1 MKCKIVFAFINF
13 IMQFLAMPQVPDM
26 QAAFT
31 TLAVHRR
38 QHRIVDLPGS
48 AGGALLRLPHIL
60 RIMLENVLRN
70 AGKDAPRAK
79 AAILNWLE
87 NGRSEE
93 EIPFLPGRVLM
104 HDTTCGPALVDIAGM
119 RASLAEAGHD
129 PSLLNPVL
137 PVDVST
143 DHSLGVDVF
152 GTPDALQRNME
163 REYGRNAERYR
174 FMKWATRTLTG
185 VRIHPPGTGI
195 MHTLNLERLATVVTT
210 SERDGVSWAMPDTL
224 IGTDSHT
231 PMINGIGVL
240 GWGVGGLEAESVF
253 FGMPVMIRVP
263 DVIGVRLNGRLKQG
277 VLATDLALTVTERL
291 RRIDLADRFVE
302 FYGEGVSTLSAGD
315 RAVIANMTPEF
326 GANSGFFPIDER
338 TLRYLRETGRSA
350 EHVHL
355 VEEYAKR
362 QGLWFDPKA
371 APRYTDTVDINLDEV
386 EVSLAGPRRPQD
398 RISAGQTVEA
408 LAPMLAG
415 RTAAEG
421 QPSDGSVAIAAITS
435 CTNTS
440 DPRLLVAA
448 GLVARKARR
457 LGLTPPAWVKTS
469 LAPGSPTAEL
479 YLRRAGLLEDLEAVG
494 FGIVGYGCTTC
505 IGNSGPLP
513 AIIEQAMAE
522 RGIIPV
528 AVLSGNRN
536 FPGRV
541 HPQLEAGFLAS
552 PPLVVAFALAGD
564 VNRNILT
571 DPIAQLS
578 SGEDIRL
585 ADLWPSGDEIDVAL
599 AAAMNAGDYEIA
611 YEQAEASE
619 TWRVLDA
626 PATDLFPWDPGSTY
640 IRRPPFAGFGKGTL
654 LGTYAAHPLL
664 VLGDDITTD
673 HISPAGAVPSR
684 GEAAQYLVERGENP
698 RDLNVF
704 ASRRGNWEAMVRGLF
719 TNKSVRNLLD
729 PQIVPGFTIHVG
741 SGERL
746 PLWKAADRYAQE
758 GASVVVVAGE
768 RYGMGSSR
776 DWAAKGVAL
785 LGARAVLA
793 SSFERIHRSNLIGM
807 GILPLRLPADRH
819 PSSLHL
825 HPGDQIGIDAD
836 PNRIAPRC
844 SVPVTI
850 QRASGERETFDATAA
865 IETGLEVEILRGGGI
880 IPLILQRVINAEA
893 TSREIHAPQFT
904 GNGGSTRR
912 KTSPNIRR

>member
-1 MKCKIVFAFINF
+1 
-13 IMQFLAMPQVPDM
+13 MPPTAHM
-26 QAAFT
+26 T
-31 TLAVHRR
+31 STGRN
-38 QHRIVDLPGS
+38 HRIVDLRAA
-48 AGGALLRLPHIL
+48 AGGRLKRLPHIL

-70 AGKDAPRAK
+70 AGDDSPRAK
-79 AAILNWLE
+79 AAILDWLGS
-87 NGRSEE
+87 GRSED
-93 EIPFLPGRVLM
+93 EIPFLPGRILM

-119 RASLAEAGHD
+119 RASLAEAGVD
-129 PSLLNPVL
+129 PSRLNPVL

-143 DHSLGVDVF
+143 DHSLAVDVF
-152 GTPDALQRNME
+152 GTTDALRRNME
-163 REYGRNAERYR
+163 REFGRNAERYR
-174 FMKWATRTLTG
+174 FMKWATRALTG
-185 VRIHPPGTGI
+185 VRVHPPGTGI

-210 SERDGVSWAMPDTL
+210 VERSGVSWAVPDTL

-240 GWGVGGLEAESVF
+240 GWGVGGLEAESVV

-263 DVIGVRLNGRLKQG
+263 DIVGVRLTGRLRPG

-302 FYGEGVSTLSAGD
+302 FYGSGVSTLSAGD
-315 RAVIANMTPEF
+315 RAVVANMAPEF
-326 GANSGFFPIDER
+326 GANSGFFPIDGQ

-350 EHVHL
+350 EHVQL

-362 QGLWFDPKA
+362 QGLWFDPEA
-371 APRYTDTVDINLDEV
+371 APRFSDTIAIDLGEV

-398 RISAGQTVEA
+398 RIPAGTTVAA
-408 LAPMLAG
+408 LAPMLAE
-415 RTAAEG
+415 RPITTSPQ
-421 QPSDGSVAIAAITS
+421 QPGNGSVAIAAITS

-440 DPRLLVAA
+440 DPRLLIAA
-448 GLVARKARR
+448 GLLARKARR
-457 LGLTPPAWVKTS
+457 FGLTPPAWVKTS
-469 LAPGSPTAEL
+469 LAPGSPTAER
-479 YLRRAGLLEDLEAVG
+479 YLRRAGLLEDLEAIG

-513 AIIEQAMAE
+513 SVIEEALAE
-522 RGIIPV
+522 RGILPV

-564 VNRNILT
+564 VNRNILA
-571 DPIAQLS
+571 DPIGRSSLS
-578 SGEDIRL
+578 EEIRL
-585 ADLWPSGDEIDVAL
+585 AELWPGGDEIDAAL
-599 AAAMNAGDYEIA
+599 AQAIDTRDYDTSYDA
-611 YEQAEASE
+611 AEASR
-619 TWRVLDA
+619 TWHGLDA
-626 PATDLFPWDPGSTY
+626 PATDLFPWDDNSTY

-664 VLGDDITTD
+664 VLADDVTTD
-673 HISPAGAVPSR
+673 HISPAGQIPPMS
-684 GEAAQYLVERGENP
+684 EAAGYLIERGDDP
-698 RDLNVF
+698 GDLNVF

-729 PQIVPGFTIHVG
+729 PHIAPGFTIHAG
-741 SGERL
+741 LGEPL
-746 PLWKAADRYAQE
+746 PLWRAAERYAAE
-758 GASVVVVAGE
+758 EVPVVVVAGE

-807 GILPLRLPADRH
+807 GILPLRLPAERH
-819 PSSLHL
+819 PSHL
-825 HPGDQIGIDAD
+825 NLRPGDLLVIEAD
-836 PNRIAPRC
+836 PARIGPRGA
-844 SVPVTI
+844 VPVTI
-850 QRASGERETFDATAA
+850 RRVSGTSETFTTIAA

-880 IPLILQRVINAEA
+880 IPLILHRVTEA
-893 TSREIHAPQFT
+893 AGTSRTTDASVFA
-904 GNGGSTRR
+904 GSGENHRR
-912 KTSPNIRR
+912 EASPSIRR

>member
-1 MKCKIVFAFINF
+1 MTHEADDTCAQPVDAITIDGLLYLIA
-13 IMQFLAMPQVPDM
+13 
-26 QAAFT
+26 
-31 TLAVHRR
+31 
-38 QHRIVDLPGS
+38 DLPKA
-48 AGGALLRLPHIL
+48 AGASLERLPHIL
-60 RIMLENVLRN
+60 RVMLENVLRN
-70 AGKDAPRAK
+70 AEDDAPRAK
-79 AAILNWLE
+79 AAILNWL
-87 NGRSEE
+87 NRGSSEE

-152 GTPDALQRNME
+152 GTRDALLRNME
-163 REYGRNAERYR
+163 REFERNSERYR
-174 FMKWATRTLTG
+174 FMKWATRTLNG
-185 VRIHPPGTGI
+185 VRVHPPGTGI
-195 MHTLNLERLATVVTT
+195 MHTLNLERLATIVTT
-210 SERDGVSWAMPDTL
+210 AEHDGVSWAVPDTL

-263 DVIGVRLNGRLKQG
+263 DIIGVRLTGRLKQG
-277 VLATDLALTVTERL
+277 VLATDLALTITERL

-326 GANSGFFPIDER
+326 GANSGFFPIDDQ
-338 TLRYLRETGRSA
+338 TLRYLRETGRSV
-350 EHVHL
+350 EHVRL
-355 VEEYAKR
+355 VEQYAKR
-362 QGLWFDPKA
+362 QGLWFDPEA
-371 APRYTDTVDINLDEV
+371 SPRFTDTIEINLDEV

-398 RISAGQTVEA
+398 RIPAGATIEA
-408 LAPMLAG
+408 LASMLTDRPASPG
-415 RTAAEG
+415 EPAHGA
-421 QPSDGSVAIAAITS
+421 VAIAAITS

-440 DPRLLVAA
+440 DPRLLIAA
-448 GLVARKARR
+448 GLVARKARSF
-457 LGLTPPAWVKTS
+457 GLRPPAWVKTS
-469 LAPGSPTAEL
+469 LAPGSPTAER
-479 YLRRAGLLEDLEAVG
+479 YLSRAGLLDDLEAVG

-513 AIIEQAMAE
+513 AVIEQAMHE
-522 RGIIPV
+522 RGIVPV

-564 VNRNILT
+564 VNRNILV
-571 DPIAQLS
+571 DPIGRAA
-578 SGEDIRL
+578 SGEEITL
-585 ADLWPSGDEIDVAL
+585 ADLWPSGDEIDAAL
-599 AAAMNAGDYEIA
+599 GLAINAGDYETA
-611 YEQAEASE
+611 YAKAEASE
-619 TWRVLDA
+619 TWRALDA
-626 PATDLFPWDPGSTY
+626 PATTLFPWDEDSTY

-654 LGTYAAHPLL
+654 LGSYAAHPLL

-673 HISPAGAVPSR
+673 HISPAGQIPQT
-684 GEAAQYLVERGENP
+684 GETAEHLVERGDNR

-729 PQIVPGFTIHVG
+729 PQIAPGFTIHVG
-741 SGERL
+741 SGEHL
-746 PLWKAADRYAQE
+746 PLFRAAERYAQE
-758 GASVVVVAGE
+758 GASVVIVAGE

-807 GILPLRLPADRH
+807 GILPLRLPGDRH
-819 PSSLHL
+819 PDTLQL
-825 HPGDQIGIDAD
+825 RPGDQIFIEAD
-836 PNRIAPRC
+836 PHRISPRC
-844 SVPVTI
+844 PVSVTI
-850 QRASGERETFDATAA
+850 HRASGATETFAATAA
-865 IETGLEVEILRGGGI
+865 IETGLEVEILMSGGI
-880 IPLILQRVINAEA
+880 IPLILQRVTNAEA
-893 TSREIHAPQFT
+893 TSRETFALEFT
-904 GNGGSTRR
+904 GNGESTRR
-912 KTSPNIRR
+912 ESSPGNRR

>member
-1 MKCKIVFAFINF
+1 MDVNG
-13 IMQFLAMPQVPDM
+13 
-26 QAAFT
+26 
-31 TLAVHRR
+31 RR
-38 QHRIVDLPGS
+38 LRIVDLPAA
-48 AGGALLRLPHIL
+48 AGGDLELMPHIL

-70 AGKDAPRAK
+70 AGEDAPRAR
-79 AAILNWLE
+79 AAILSWLE
-87 NGRSEE
+87 TGRSDE
-93 EIPFLPGRVLM
+93 EIPFLPGRVMM

-129 PSLLNPVL
+129 SSRLNPVL

-152 GTPDALQRNME
+152 GSRDSLRLNME

-174 FMKWATRTLTG
+174 FMKWATRALTG
-185 VRIHPPGTGI
+185 FRVHPPGTGI
-195 MHTLNLERLATVVTT
+195 MHTLNLERLASVVTT
-210 SERDGVSWAMPDTL
+210 AERDGVSWAMPDTL

-253 FGMPVMIRVP
+253 FSMPVMIRVP
-263 DVIGVRLNGRLKQG
+263 DVVGVRLLGRLRHG

-326 GANSGFFPIDER
+326 GANSGFFPIDDQ

-350 EHVHL
+350 DHIRL
-355 VEEYAKR
+355 VEDYAKR

-371 APRYTDTVDINLDEV
+371 SPRFTDTIEIDLDEV

-398 RISAGQTVEA
+398 RIPAGKTVEA

-415 RTAAEG
+415 R
-421 QPSDGSVAIAAITS
+421 PISDDQLGNGSVAIAAITS

-448 GLVARKARR
+448 GLVARKARSF
-457 LGLTPPAWVKTS
+457 GLTPPAWVKTS
-469 LAPGSPTAEL
+469 LAPGSPTAER

-513 AIIEQAMAE
+513 AVVEQAMTE
-522 RGIIPV
+522 RGILPV

-571 DPIAQLS
+571 DPIGRAS
-578 SGEDIRL
+578 SGEEIRL
-585 ADLWPSGDEIDVAL
+585 TDLWPTGGEIDAAL
-599 AAAMNAGDYEIA
+599 AMAIDAGDYETS
-611 YEQAEASE
+611 YDEAEASE

-626 PATDLFPWDPGSTY
+626 PATDLFPWNPASTY

-664 VLGDDITTD
+664 VLGDDVTTD
-673 HISPAGAVPSR
+673 HISPAGQIPQT
-684 GEAAQYLVERGENP
+684 GEAADYLIERGENR

-729 PQIVPGFTIHVG
+729 PQIAPGFTIHVG
-741 SGERL
+741 TDEHL
-746 PLWKAADRYAQE
+746 PLWRAAERYASE
-758 GASVVVVAGE
+758 NASVVVVAGE

-807 GILPLRLPADRH
+807 GILPLRLPAERH
-819 PSSLHL
+819 PNDLHL
-825 HPGDQIGIDAD
+825 LPGDQILIDAD
-836 PNRIAPRC
+836 AAKISPRC
-844 SVPVTI
+844 AVPVTI
-850 QRASGERETFDATAA
+850 RRASGASETFIAIAA
-865 IETGLEVEILRGGGI
+865 IETGLEVEILKSGGI
-880 IPLILQRVINAEA
+880 IPLILQRVVNAEA
-893 TSREIHAPQFT
+893 TSREKPAPEFT
-904 GNGGSTRR
+904 GNGETTRR
-912 KTSPNIRR
+912 EASPNT

>member
-1 MKCKIVFAFINF
+1 MI
-13 IMQFLAMPQVPDM
+13 
-26 QAAFT
+26 
-31 TLAVHRR
+31 HRSEIR
-38 QHRIVDLPGS
+38 AGVSTMDVNGRRLRIVDLPAA
-48 AGGALLRLPHIL
+48 AGGDLELMPHIL

-70 AGKDAPRAK
+70 AGEDAPRAR
-79 AAILNWLE
+79 AAILSWLE
-87 NGRSEE
+87 TGRSDE
-93 EIPFLPGRVLM
+93 EIPFLPGRVMM

-129 PSLLNPVL
+129 SSRLNPVL

-152 GTPDALQRNME
+152 GSRDSLRLNME

-174 FMKWATRTLTG
+174 FMKWATRALTG
-185 VRIHPPGTGI
+185 FRVHPPGTGI
-195 MHTLNLERLATVVTT
+195 MHTLNLERLASVVTT
-210 SERDGVSWAMPDTL
+210 AERDGVSWAMPDTL

-253 FGMPVMIRVP
+253 FSMPVMIRVP
-263 DVIGVRLNGRLKQG
+263 DVVGVRLLGRLRHG

-326 GANSGFFPIDER
+326 GANSGFFPIDDQ

-350 EHVHL
+350 DHIRL
-355 VEEYAKR
+355 VEDYAKR

-371 APRYTDTVDINLDEV
+371 SPRFTDTIEIDLDEV

-398 RISAGQTVEA
+398 RIPAGKTVEA

-415 RTAAEG
+415 R
-421 QPSDGSVAIAAITS
+421 PISDDQLGNGSVAIAAITS

-448 GLVARKARR
+448 GLVARKARSF
-457 LGLTPPAWVKTS
+457 GLTPPAWVKTS
-469 LAPGSPTAEL
+469 LAPGSPTAER

-513 AIIEQAMAE
+513 AVVEQAMTE
-522 RGIIPV
+522 RGILPV

-571 DPIAQLS
+571 DPIGRAS
-578 SGEDIRL
+578 SGEEIRL
-585 ADLWPSGDEIDVAL
+585 TDLWPTGGEIDAAL
-599 AAAMNAGDYEIA
+599 AMAIDAGDYETS
-611 YEQAEASE
+611 YDEAEASE

-626 PATDLFPWDPGSTY
+626 PATDLFPWNPASTY

-664 VLGDDITTD
+664 VLGDDVTTD
-673 HISPAGAVPSR
+673 HISPAGQIPQT
-684 GEAAQYLVERGENP
+684 GEAADYLIERGENR

-729 PQIVPGFTIHVG
+729 PQIAPGFTIHVG
-741 SGERL
+741 TDEHL
-746 PLWKAADRYAQE
+746 PLWRAAERYASE
-758 GASVVVVAGE
+758 NASVVVVAGE

-807 GILPLRLPADRH
+807 GILPLRLPAERH
-819 PSSLHL
+819 PNDLHL
-825 HPGDQIGIDAD
+825 LPGDQILIDAD
-836 PNRIAPRC
+836 AAKISPRC
-844 SVPVTI
+844 AVPVTI
-850 QRASGERETFDATAA
+850 RRASGASETFIAIAA
-865 IETGLEVEILRGGGI
+865 IETGLEVEILKSGGI
-880 IPLILQRVINAEA
+880 IPLILQRVVNAEA
-893 TSREIHAPQFT
+893 TSREKPAPEFT
-904 GNGGSTRR
+904 GNGETTRR
-912 KTSPNIRR
+912 EASPNT

>member
-1 MKCKIVFAFINF
+1 M
-13 IMQFLAMPQVPDM
+13 
-26 QAAFT
+26 
-31 TLAVHRR
+31 
-38 QHRIVDLPGS
+38 VDLP
-48 AGGALLRLPHIL
+48 AATGAELERLPHIL
-60 RIMLENVLRN
+60 RILLENVLRN
-70 AGKDAPRAK
+70 AGEDASRAK
-79 AAILNWLE
+79 GAILNWIE
-87 NGRSEE
+87 TRRSEE
-93 EIPFLPGRVLM
+93 EIPFLPSRVLM

-129 PSLLNPVL
+129 PSRLNPVL
-137 PVDVST
+137 LVDVST
-143 DHSLGVDVF
+143 DHSLGVDVS
-152 GTPDALQRNME
+152 GSPDALRRNME

-174 FMKWATRTLTG
+174 FMKWATRALTG
-185 VRIHPPGTGI
+185 FRVHPPGTGI
-195 MHTLNLERLATVVTT
+195 MHTLNLERLASVVATA
-210 SERDGVSWAMPDTL
+210 ERDGVSWAMPDTL

-263 DVIGVRLNGRLKQG
+263 DVVGVRLTGRLRQG

-291 RRIDLADRFVE
+291 RQIDLADRFVE
-302 FYGEGVSTLSAGD
+302 FFGAGVSTLSAGD
-315 RAVIANMTPEF
+315 RAVVANMTPEF
-326 GANSGFFPIDER
+326 GANSGYFPIDDQ

-350 EHVHL
+350 DHIRL
-355 VEEYAKR
+355 VEGYARR
-362 QGLWFDPKA
+362 QGLWFDPEA
-371 APRYTDTVDINLDEV
+371 SPRFTDVVEINLDEV

-398 RISAGQTVEA
+398 RIPASQTVEA
-408 LAPMLAG
+408 MAPLLAARPAP
-415 RTAAEG
+415 ASAE
-421 QPSDGSVAIAAITS
+421 QPGNGSVAIAAITS

-448 GLVARKARR
+448 GLVARKARAF
-457 LGLTPPAWVKTS
+457 GLTPPAWVKTS
-469 LAPGSPTAEL
+469 LAPGSPTAER

-513 AIIEQAMAE
+513 AVIEQAMTE
-522 RGIIPV
+522 RGIVPV

-564 VNRNILT
+564 VNRDILA
-571 DPIAQLS
+571 DPIARSS
-578 SGEDIRL
+578 SGKDIRL
-585 ADLWPSGDEIDVAL
+585 ADLWPTGDEIDAAL
-599 AAAMNAGDYEIA
+599 AMAIDARDYDTS
-611 YEQAEASE
+611 YEAAEASD

-626 PATDLFPWDPGSTY
+626 PGTPLFPWNENSTY

-654 LGTYAAHPLL
+654 LGSYAAHPLL

-673 HISPAGAVPSR
+673 HISPAGAVPPRS
-684 GEAAQYLVERGENP
+684 EAAAYLIERGENP

-729 PQIVPGFTIHVG
+729 PQVAPGFTIHVG
-741 SGERL
+741 SGEQL
-746 PLWKAADRYAQE
+746 PLFRAAERYASE

-807 GILPLRLPADRH
+807 GILPLRLPEDRH
-819 PSSLHL
+819 PTTLHL
-825 HPGDQIGIDAD
+825 RPGDQILIDAD
-836 PNRIAPRC
+836 PAAISPRC
-844 SVPVTI
+844 AVPVTI
-850 QRASGERETFDATAA
+850 RRASGTAETFTAIAA

-880 IPLILQRVINAEA
+880 IPIILRRVINAEA
-893 TSREIHAPQFT
+893 TSRETDAAEIT
-904 GNGGSTRR
+904 GSGDNLRR
-912 KTSPNIRR
+912 ETSPSIRR

>member
-1 MKCKIVFAFINF
+1 MSD
-13 IMQFLAMPQVPDM
+13 QFSPK
-26 QAAFT
+26 AALT
-31 TLAVHRR
+31 AHGR
-38 QHRIVDLPGS
+38 QHAIVDLPVA
-48 AGGALLRLPHIL
+48 AGEALEHLPHIL

-70 AGKDAPRAK
+70 AGDDAPRAK
-79 AAILNWLE
+79 AAILKWLE
-87 NGRSEE
+87 TGRSEE

-129 PSLLNPVL
+129 PSRLNPVL

-143 DHSLGVDVF
+143 DHSVAVDVF
-152 GTPDALQRNME
+152 GTSDALRRNME
-163 REYGRNAERYR
+163 REFGRNAERYR
-174 FMKWATRTLTG
+174 FMKWATRTLNG
-185 VRIHPPGTGI
+185 VRVHPPGTGI

-210 SERDGVSWAMPDTL
+210 TERDGVSNGVSWAMPDTL

-263 DVIGVRLNGRLKQG
+263 DIIGVRLTGRLKQG

-302 FYGEGVSTLSAGD
+302 FFGEGVSTLSAGD

-326 GANSGFFPIDER
+326 GANSGFFPIDDQI
-338 TLRYLRETGRSA
+338 LRYLRETGRSA
-350 EHVHL
+350 EHVRF
-355 VEEYAKR
+355 VEAYAKR

-371 APRYTDTVDINLDEV
+371 APRFTDIVEIDLDGV

-398 RISAGQTVEA
+398 RIPAGKTVEA

-415 RTAAEG
+415 RPVSDG
-421 QPSDGSVAIAAITS
+421 QPGHGSVAIAAITS

-457 LGLTPPAWVKTS
+457 FGLTPPAWVKTS
-469 LAPGSPTAEL
+469 LAPGSPTAER
-479 YLRRAGLLEDLEAVG
+479 YLRRAGLLDDLEAVG

-513 AIIEQAMAE
+513 AVIEHAMAE
-522 RGIIPV
+522 RGILPV

-564 VNRNILT
+564 VNRDILS
-571 DPIAQLS
+571 DPIGLS
-578 SGEDIRL
+578 ASGEAIRL
-585 ADLWPSGDEIDVAL
+585 SDLWPTGDEIDAAL
-599 AAAMNAGDYEIA
+599 ALAMNAGDYETS
-611 YEQAEASE
+611 YEKAEASE

-654 LGTYAAHPLL
+654 LGSYAAHPLL

-673 HISPAGAVPSR
+673 HISPAGQIPQT
-684 GEAAQYLVERGENP
+684 GEAAEYLVERGENR

-729 PQIVPGFTIHVG
+729 PEIAPGFTIYVG
-741 SGERL
+741 SGEHL
-746 PLWKAADRYAQE
+746 PLFRAAERYAQE

-793 SSFERIHRSNLIGM
+793 SSFERIHRSNLINM
-807 GILPLRLPADRH
+807 GILPLRLPVERH
-819 PSSLHL
+819 PNNLHL
-825 HPGDQIGIDAD
+825 HPGDQILIEAD
-836 PNRIAPRC
+836 PSAITPRC
-844 SVPVTI
+844 PVSVTI
-850 QRASGERETFDATAA
+850 RRASGDTETFTATAA

-880 IPLILQRVINAEA
+880 IPLILQRVVNAEA
-893 TSREIHAPQFT
+893 TSRETPAPEFT
-904 GNGGSTRR
+904 GNGESTRR
-912 KTSPNIRR
+912 NASPTIRR